1 MHNLYLY
8 GESKDD
14 LEALMITVKILTDD
28 ITMTFDISKC
38 ATLVRKRKEARRQ
51 WKQVSG
57 GITREDLVTKA

>member
-1 MHNLYLY
+1 MN
-8 GESKDD
+8 
-14 LEALMITVKILTDD
+14 TVKILTDD